1 MPHTDHTGRACPY
14 GTHSGG
20 PDRKKELFMEWRIIL
35 ANLYKKYHEKNMMK
49 DSVFKVFQNL

>member
-35 ANLYKKYHEKNMMK
+35 ANLYKKYHEKN
-49 DSVFKVFQNL
+49 DER